1 MSATELI
8 LYLYIWYLIKI
19 VAVNDMGKINSRIIS
34 FVMVLVI
41 TGSLCFGLTGCKK
54 SVPRADIKE
63 LQSRDGLM
71 LVISG
76 SIEGPIDYYDEDRL
90 TGSKYYVFWNGKIQ
104 RTGVYLS
111 SGEDEAGSAVLSASD
126 YLLLYNFCEDAYIN
140 DTYKGYQEN
149 DIMDGTTYSFM
160 YYPADRDSGVCLYGG
175 YCVNNKTLSNVV
187 STVSSYFK
195 YSVRATPTPV
205 PSVSDLQARSGYML
219 RVSTSDSGDIR
230 PGADGYCMVS
240 YYIEWDGEIVNGR
253 FSGEV
258 HYSVNEPDADVSI
271 WFNGQPAVS
280 ETKTLAAAGNYFVIA
295 TDRYGNSRTWEFI
308 VERRGEIPWN
318 AVYIAA
324 AIAAVIALL
333 LIGSDKPC

>member
-41 TGSLCFGLTGCKK
+41 TGTLCFGLTGCKK

-240 YYIEWDGEIVNGR
+240 YYIEWDGEISRSITLGNETGEYEYATLSEADYIKLYEFAIDAYENKTYAYLTTDKDGTVWCNVTYSPPEDDDFTV
-253 FSGEV
+253 FSG
-258 HYSVNEPDADVSI
+258 YLNADNEFCPITELLDS
-271 WFNGQPAVS
+271 
-280 ETKTLAAAGNYFVIA
+280 YF
-295 TDRYGNSRTWEFI
+295 E
-308 VERRGEIPWN
+308 
-318 AVYIAA
+318 
-324 AIAAVIALL
+324 
-333 LIGSDKPC
+333 